1 MAHDQLRHLTPKEK
15 LALQEYLLR
24 LRQVYGSEVLSIK
37 LYGSKAR
44 GDHHEDSDLDLLVR
58 VGQDNR
64 QAYANMYLIAS
75 DIELKYDLVLGMMLV
90 GPTHYDLMRRLGEPL
105 YGNVQREGVELW
117 TRTPSSLFWPKP
129 RSSWRVW
136 SDT

>member
-1 MAHDQLRHLTPKEK
+1 MAHDQLRYLAPKEK
-15 LALQEYLLR
+15 LALQEYLQR
-24 LRQVYGSEVLSIK
+24 LREVFGRDVLSIK

-44 GDHHEDSDLDLLVR
+44 GDHDADSDLDLLVR

-75 DIELKYDLVLGMMLV
+75 DIELKYDLILGMMLV

-117 TRTPSSLFWPKP
+117 TRTPSSLLA
-129 RSSWRVW
+129 
-136 SDT
+136 SD

>member
-1 MAHDQLRHLTPKEK
+1 MAHDQLRYLTPKEK
-15 LALQEYLLR
+15 LALQEYLQR
-24 LRQVYGSEVLSIK
+24 LREVFGRDVLSIK

-44 GDHHEDSDLDLLVR
+44 GDHDADSDLDLLVR

-75 DIELKYDLVLGMMLV
+75 DIELKYDLILGMMLV
-90 GPTHYDLMRRLGEPL
+90 GPTHYDLMRRLGETL

-117 TRTPSSLFWPKP
+117 TRTPSSLLA
-129 RSSWRVW
+129 
-136 SDT
+136 SD

>member
-1 MAHDQLRHLTPKEK
+1 MAHDHLRYLTPKEK
-15 LALQEYLLR
+15 LALQEYLQR
-24 LRQVYGSEVLSIK
+24 LRQEYGREVLSIK

-64 QAYANMYLIAS
+64 QAYAKMYQIAS
-75 DIELKYDLVLGMMLV
+75 DIELKYDLILGMMLI

-105 YGNVQREGVELW
+105 YRNVQREGVELW
-117 TRTPSSLFWPKP
+117 TRIPKSL
-129 RSSWRVW
+129 STSG
-136 SDT
+136 

>member
-1 MAHDQLRHLTPKEK
+1 MAHDQLRYLAPKEK
-15 LALQEYLLR
+15 LALQEYLQR
-24 LRQVYGSEVLSIK
+24 LREVFGRDVLSIK

-44 GDHHEDSDLDLLVR
+44 GDHDADSDLDLLVR

-75 DIELKYDLVLGMMLV
+75 DIELKYDLILGMMLV
-90 GPTHYDLMRRLGEPL
+90 GPTHYDLMRRLGETL

-117 TRTPSSLFWPKP
+117 TRTPSSLLA
-129 RSSWRVW
+129 
-136 SDT
+136 SD

>member
-1 MAHDQLRHLTPKEK
+1 MAHDQLRYLTPKEK
-15 LALQEYLLR
+15 LALQEYLQR
-24 LRQVYGSEVLSIK
+24 LREVFGRDVLSIK

-44 GDHHEDSDLDLLVR
+44 GDHDADSDLDLLVR

-75 DIELKYDLVLGMMLV
+75 DIELKYDLILGMMLV

-117 TRTPSSLFWPKP
+117 TRTPSSLLA
-129 RSSWRVW
+129 
-136 SDT
+136 SD

>member
-1 MAHDQLRHLTPKEK
+1 MSHDQLRHLTPTEK
-15 LALQEYLLR
+15 LALREYLQR
-24 LRQVYGSEVLSIK
+24 LRQAFGSEVLSIK

-44 GDHHEDSDLDLLVR
+44 GDHREDSDLDLMVR

-75 DIELKYDLVLGMMLV
+75 EIELKYDLILGMMLV

-117 TRTPSSLFWPKP
+117 G
-129 RSSWRVW
+129 
-136 SDT
+136 DT

>member
-75 DIELKYDLVLGMMLV
+75 DIELKYDLVGPVMSM
-90 GPTHYDLMRRLGEPL
+90 GPTHYQRLGRFGSP
-105 YGNVQREGVELW
+105 
-117 TRTPSSLFWPKP
+117 
-129 RSSWRVW
+129 
-136 SDT
+136 